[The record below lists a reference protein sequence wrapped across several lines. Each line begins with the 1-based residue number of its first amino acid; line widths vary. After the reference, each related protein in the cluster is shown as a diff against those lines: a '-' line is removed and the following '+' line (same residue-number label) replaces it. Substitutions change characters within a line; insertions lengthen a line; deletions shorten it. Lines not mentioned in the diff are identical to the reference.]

1 MSLYFDSKVQSPD
14 SGCINI
20 NLEWH
25 EEYPLLAVSSY
36 SQDRGG
42 FVIIY
47 DELVFIM
54 KCFLTIYTMKYKG
67 EIHYF

>member
-14 SGCINI
+14 PGCINI

-25 EEYPLLAVSSY
+25 EKHPLLAVSSY

-42 FVIIY
+42 FVTIY
-47 DELVFIM
+47 DDLVFTFYCQFWQWI
-54 KCFLTIYTMKYKG
+54 K
-67 EIHYF
+67 